1 MVSNDGD
8 ASAPNGG
15 MSVTKRIS
23 SKVKGVLRRK
33 RYAMHDGARL
43 FVVP

>member
-8 ASAPNGG
+8 APASNGG

-23 SKVKGVLRRK
+23 SKVKGMLKRG
-33 RYAMHDGARL
+33 RYAMHVGARL
-43 FVVP
+43 VAVP